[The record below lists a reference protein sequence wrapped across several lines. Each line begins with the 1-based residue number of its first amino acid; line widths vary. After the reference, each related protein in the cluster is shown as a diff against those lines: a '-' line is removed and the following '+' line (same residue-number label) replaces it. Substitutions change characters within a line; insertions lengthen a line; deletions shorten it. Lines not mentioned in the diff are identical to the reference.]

1 MTNLISAISGQFSRS
16 LLLSTL
22 LPVTVFVLLV
32 LVLVWPQ
39 MPGSAAVVGWAQGLE
54 TEWKL
59 AAISLATILLTAL
72 LHNLNGPVVRFYEG
86 YPWRDSWLG
95 RWRTRVHRR
104 RFEARE
110 AQWRG
115 LRVLVRQEET
125 KNLGDD
131 FTKAEEHWN
140 QVGRELNTLYPDGA
154 GAVLPTRLGNVI
166 RSFESYPW
174 RQYKI
179 RAITVWPRLVAK
191 IDESYATQIADAKST
206 VDFMLNSS
214 LLCATLALLV
224 AGVRLLYPVGL
235 ASTVVLVPSLVEV
248 LALVGLS
255 YGFYLAAIAGAGA
268 WGALVKGAFDLYRGD
283 LLAVLGYS
291 QKPRSLKEER
301 TLWEGISSQ
310 LILSDLMVVPHPGYQ
325 EAADPGPA
333 NGVFCEPGEVPLE
346 IARGVALLPS
356 RRGLEVTV
364 RISNADPAHTA
375 TSVTVVEALP
385 DNWLYEW
392 GSARAAGDVEVSGV
406 GPYRFRI
413 GDLAPGAEALL
424 TYRMLPRPR

>member
-16 LLLSTL
+16 VLLSTL

-39 MPGSAAVVGWAQGLE
+39 LPGSAAVVGWAHGLD
-54 TEWKL
+54 TGWKL
-59 AAISLATILLTAL
+59 AAISLVTILLTAL
-72 LHNLNGPVVRFYEG
+72 LHSLNGPVVRFYEG
-86 YPWRDSWLG
+86 YPWSDSWLG

-104 RFEARE
+104 RFESRE
-110 AQWRG
+110 AWWRG
-115 LRVLVRQEET
+115 LRVLLRQPET
-125 KNLGDD
+125 KGLGDD
-131 FTKAEEHWN
+131 FTRAEEHWN
-140 QVGRELNTLYPDGA
+140 QLARDLNVLYPDEA

-174 RQYKI
+174 RQYRI
-179 RAITVWPRLVAK
+179 RAISVWPRLVAR
-191 IDESYATQIADAKST
+191 IDEKYATQIADAKSA

-235 ASTVVLVPSLVEV
+235 ASEVVLVPSLEV
-248 LALVGLS
+248 LALIVLS

-268 WGALVKGAFDLYRGD
+268 WGALVRGAFDLYRGD
-283 LLAVLGYS
+283 LLAALGYS
-291 QKPRSLKEER
+291 QKPRSLEEER

-310 LILSDLMVVPHPGYQ
+310 LILSNLMVAPHPGYQ
-325 EAADPGPA
+325 EAVDPGPA
-333 NGVFCEPGEVPLE
+333 TGVFCEPGEVPLE
-346 IARGVALLPS
+346 LARGVALPPS

-364 RISNADPAHTA
+364 RIGNADPARTA
-375 TSVTVVEALP
+375 TRVTLVEALP

-392 GSARAAGDVEVSGV
+392 GSAHAPGDVEVSGV

-413 GDLAPGAEALL
+413 RDLAPGEETLL